1 MSLPSRTRTF
11 SSGPKSQLGMGMSSW
26 LIIIVIIGLFATQL
40 FKVIPSYLDNQTLRS
55 KLEELAITPEGI
67 ESKSLGELRST
78 LNNSLR
84 INNIRD
90 LPNDAIEI
98 KRQDGRV
105 VININY
111 EKRIPMF
118 SNVDVILTFKN
129 QLDSKFPD
137 KCCDPIGD

>member
-1 MSLPSRTRTF
+1 MSLSIRARA

-26 LIIIVIIGLFATQL
+26 LIIVVIVGLMASQL
-40 FKVIPSYLDNQTLRS
+40 FKVIPSYIDNQTLRS
-55 KLEELAITPEGI
+55 KLQELAFTPEGV
-67 ESKSLGELRST
+67 ESKSLSELRST

-90 LPNDAIEI
+90 VPNDSIEI

-118 SNVDVILTFKN
+118 FNVDVLLTFKN

-137 KCCDPIGD
+137 KCCDPIGE